1 MGYTSFDLFVAR
13 CRFRAAQPHIR
24 AGTRVCDIG
33 CGADA
38 PFLRFLGSHITL
50 GVGLDWHLAGPQ
62 ARGNICLVHVD
73 ITRDLPLASNTFD
86 HVALL
91 AVLEHL
97 PDPQPVLGDTLR
109 ILAPGGSLVMTW
121 PSAAV
126 DPMLWVL
133 TRVGLVKDELGFDQ
147 HQPRFPVAVL
157 RDTLRRIGFG
167 RIDHGTFEL
176 GLNNWLVA
184 RKPE

>member
-13 CRFRAAQPHIR
+13 CRFRAARPHIR
-24 AGTRVCDIG
+24 AGARVCDIG

-38 PFLRFLGSHITL
+38 PFLRFLGPHVRL
-50 GVGLDWHLAGPQ
+50 GVGLDWHVAGPR
-62 ARGNICLVHVD
+62 APGGVNLVHAD
-73 ITRDLPLASNTFD
+73 ITRDLPLAGNTFD

-91 AVLEHL
+91 AVIEHL
-97 PDPQPVLGDTLR
+97 PEPQPVLCEALR
-109 ILAPGGSLVMTW
+109 ILSPGGTLVMTW

-133 TRVGLVKDELGFDQ
+133 TRVGLVKDELGFEQ
-147 HQPRFPVAVL
+147 HQPRMPVALL
-157 RDTLRRIGFG
+157 RAMLRGIGFG
-167 RIDHGTFEL
+167 RIEHGTFEL